1 MDNAIIL
8 RGEVQRAFAIR
19 FLTNLKIDPVKPMVV
34 RIEPHK
40 KTRTHGQLALLWMRH
55 AQVAKAV
62 AEHTGYSAE
71 EIHDYLKERFL
82 TPKIVEINGAVV
94 RRYSTKN
101 LTAAEMSD
109 FMAKIEAWAV
119 SELGLMLISPEDR
132 EYA

>member
-55 AQVAKAV
+55 
-62 AEHTGYSAE
+62 TGYSAE

-109 FMAKIEAWAV
+109 FMAKIEAWAA